1 MIRHMQGLP
10 NYFRDYFCKTLG
22 ITRLE
27 RETIYNLQRAVDH
40 ASNISRG
47 LVLLQFGHGRSAHA
61 AARDGYNGH
70 GG

>member
-27 RETIYNLQRAVDH
+27 QETIYNLKRACN
-40 ASNISRG
+40 NISRG

>member
-27 RETIYNLQRAVDH
+27 RETIYYLQRACN
-40 ASNISRG
+40 NISRG

>member
-27 RETIYNLQRAVDH
+27 WETIYNLQRACNGN
-40 ASNISRG
+40 NISKG
-47 LVLLQFGHGRSAHA
+47 LVLLQFGRGGSAHA

>member
-1 MIRHMQGLP
+1 MIRHIQGLP
-10 NYFRDYFCKTLG
+10 NYFRDYFCNTLG

-27 RETIYNLQRAVDH
+27 WETIYNLQRACN
-40 ASNISRG
+40 NISRG

>member
-1 MIRHMQGLP
+1 MIRHMQGP
-10 NYFRDYFCKTLG
+10 NYFRDYFCNTLG
-22 ITRLE
+22 IYE
-27 RETIYNLQRAVDH
+27 VGMGDNLQSKQRACN
-40 ASNISRG
+40 NISRG